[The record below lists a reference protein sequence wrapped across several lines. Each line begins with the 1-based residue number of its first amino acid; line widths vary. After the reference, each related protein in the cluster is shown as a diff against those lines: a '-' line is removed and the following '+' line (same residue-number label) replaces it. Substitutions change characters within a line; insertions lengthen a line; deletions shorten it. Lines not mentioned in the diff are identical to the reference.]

1 MAAEASSAI
10 SHVTTAGVVVFAINW
25 LKRSSLFPWITAER
39 TKLLRVLAVA
49 GAGIGALGI
58 HVAWNADAHSLTL
71 TGLSLVSILTL
82 GAAWLKS
89 FVTQEVIYQATNK
102 NGFAETV
109 KQILTLLKANPS
121 LTDSANAVAPA
132 VKVP

>member
-1 MAAEASSAI
+1 VECRRA
-10 SHVTTAGVVVFAINW
+10 F
-25 LKRSSLFPWITAER
+25 
-39 TKLLRVLAVA
+39 
-49 GAGIGALGI
+49 
-58 HVAWNADAHSLTL
+58 ADAHRALA
-71 TGLSLVSILTL
+71 GEHLTL